1 MAIRALLVDDHEI
14 MREGL
19 CALLRRHS
27 DVEVV
32 GQAPDG
38 LMALD
43 MVRELSP
50 DVVVMDISMPN
61 LNGIDATSQIQSEF
75 PKTKVLAMSTHSDR
89 SMVSKMLKA
98 GATGYMLKSS
108 AFSQL
113 IIGIKTVSSNR
124 TYLCPRVA
132 NIVLNDYVSML
143 ADPKRGST
151 DGLTGRERQVLQ
163 MVAEGNSTKDIAASL
178 HVSVKTIDSHRAHI
192 MEKLNIHNMAGLT
205 KYAIREGLT
214 TI

>member
-113 IIGIKTVSSNR
+113 IIGIKTVSKNR

-151 DGLTGRERQVLQ
+151 DGLTNRERQVLQ

>member
-113 IIGIKTVSSNR
+113 IIR
-124 TYLCPRVA
+124 THLKKS
-132 NIVLNDYVSML
+132 D
-143 ADPKRGST
+143 
-151 DGLTGRERQVLQ
+151 
-163 MVAEGNSTKDIAASL
+163 
-178 HVSVKTIDSHRAHI
+178 
-192 MEKLNIHNMAGLT
+192 
-205 KYAIREGLT
+205 
-214 TI
+214 